1 MPVVDPEGRVTLP
14 KSTRERLGLTPG
26 TEVEVVEEDGAVVVR
41 PARSPEDIIGA
52 MERLVEE
59 ASVNRQSQSS
69 SLVPI
74 RVLSQTRS
82 NLVATVASSLPSP

>member
-14 KSTRERLGLTPG
+14 KSARERLGLTPG

-41 PARSPEDIIGA
+41 PARSPEDIVEV
-52 MERLVEE
+52 MQRLVEG
-59 ASVNRQSQSS
+59 ASLNRQSQSS

-74 RVLSQTRS
+74 RVLVQPRP
-82 NLVATVASSLPSP
+82 NLVATVGSSLSSP

>member
-74 RVLSQTRS
+74 RVLVQPRP